1 MYKPE
6 AGSGHGTS
14 TESLE
19 NIARVRPVD
28 IHTKIHLTNISQTL
42 NISAYHLYRE
52 EDACFISNKPFFFFI
67 RSQLNLSEY

>member
-6 AGSGHGTS
+6 AGSGQGTS

-28 IHTKIHLTNISQTL
+28 IHTKIHLISISQTL
-42 NISAYHLYRE
+42 NVFAYHQ
-52 EDACFISNKPFFFFI
+52 NK
-67 RSQLNLSEY
+67 RSQLNFK